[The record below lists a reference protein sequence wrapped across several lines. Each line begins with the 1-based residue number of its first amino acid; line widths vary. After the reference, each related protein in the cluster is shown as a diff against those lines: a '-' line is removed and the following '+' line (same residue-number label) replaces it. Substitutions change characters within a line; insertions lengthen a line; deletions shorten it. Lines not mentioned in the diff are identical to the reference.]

1 MERFNECQFCSTLPG
16 LAMRPFL
23 LSLLVLLL
31 AGCSAGSPR
40 TTELVHTPVLTPV
53 TVAVHALAQPSFCE
67 NRFIA
72 HNLPFATGTR
82 IREIHTYVSNGAGVA
97 ANDLDDD
104 GDLDL
109 LFASIDRNST
119 ILWNEGDLR
128 FVAEELAA
136 PFTRSAQVVD
146 VDGDDLLDIVFSQRT
161 LDGIS
166 FWRNSGQKG
175 PQRFVATPLAG
186 VDVYAYA
193 LGWAD
198 LSGDDALDLVA
209 GSYNTEL
216 KQQGIPAPQADD
228 RAGLFI
234 YEQSAD
240 GFTGQRLSSSA
251 ESLSIGLVDLDGDG
265 QLDIWAANDFALED
279 SVWDRAN
286 GADWQPLDPF
296 AQMSHSTM
304 SIEWGDIANDGGLA
318 LFTTDMDPYDTSTVN
333 LARWLP
339 MMNALAEPHR
349 VGDPQRM
356 ANVLQVHNGR
366 SWRNR
371 ASALGV
377 EATGWSWAARFGDL
391 DNDGLLDLYV
401 VNGMIADNLFGHL
414 PNSELVE
421 ENRAF
426 RNRGGAFTPAPEWG
440 LGATA
445 SGRGMVMADVDSDGD
460 LDIII
465 NNLRAAALLLENRLC
480 GGAALAVDL
489 RQPASR
495 NPYAVGAQVE
505 LVTSQG
511 VLRRDVRASGGYLSG
526 DPLRL
531 HFGFPP
537 EALLQEL
544 RIRWPDGALST
555 ITEFV
560 PGTRLEVTR

>member
-1 MERFNECQFCSTLPG
+1 
-16 LAMRPFL
+16 MRRHSFHL
-23 LSLLVLLL
+23 LLLLLL
-31 AGCSAGSPR
+31 AGCTAPLPR
-40 TTELVHTPVLTPV
+40 GVDQDAKAALIPV
-53 TVAVHALAQPSFCE
+53 TVVAKEMSQPTPCE
-67 NRFIA
+67 NRFVA
-72 HNLPFATGTR
+72 HTLPFATGTR

-97 ANDLDDD
+97 VNDLDGD

-128 FVAEELAA
+128 FVAEELTA
-136 PFTRSAQVVD
+136 PFTRSAQIVD
-146 VDGDDLLDIVFSQRT
+146 VDGDGLLDIVFSQRT
-161 LDGIS
+161 LDSLS
-166 FWRNSGQKG
+166 FWRNNGQSG
-175 PQRFVATPLAG
+175 PQRFVAIPLAG

-216 KQQGIPAPQADD
+216 KQQGIPAPQSDD
-228 RAGLFI
+228 RAGLFV

-240 GFTGQRLSSSA
+240 GFTGQRISPSSEA
-251 ESLSIGLVDLDGDG
+251 LSIGLVDLDGDG

-279 SVWDRAN
+279 SVWGRTD

-318 LFTTDMDPYDTSTVN
+318 LFTTDMDPYDISTVN

-339 MMNALAEPHR
+339 MMTALAEPHLVR
-349 VGDPQRM
+349 DPQRM
-356 ANVLQVHNGR
+356 ANVLQVHDGR

-421 ENRAF
+421 ENQAF
-426 RNRGGAFTPAPEWG
+426 RNLGGGVFAPVPEWG

-445 SGRGMVMADVDSDGD
+445 SGRGMVMADVDNDGD
-460 LDIII
+460 LDILI

-480 GGAALAVDL
+480 GGASLEVDL
-489 RQPASR
+489 RQPTSR

-531 HFGFPP
+531 HFGFTP
-537 EALLQEL
+537 EAALQEL
-544 RIRWPDGALST
+544 RIHWPDGALST
-555 ITEFV
+555 ITELV
-560 PGTRLEVTR
+560 PGTRLEVIR

>member
-1 MERFNECQFCSTLPG
+1 
-16 LAMRPFL
+16 MRPFL

-31 AGCSAGSPR
+31 SGCSAGSPR
-40 TTELVHTPVLTPV
+40 ATELVQTPVLTPV
-53 TVAVHALAQPSFCE
+53 TVAVHALAQPSPCE
-67 NRFIA
+67 NRFVA

-82 IREIHTYVSNGAGVA
+82 IREIHTYISNGAGVA
-97 ANDLDDD
+97 ANDLDGD

-136 PFTRSAQVVD
+136 SFTRSAQIVD
-146 VDGDDLLDIVFSQRT
+146 VDGDGLLDIVFTQRA
-161 LDGIS
+161 LDSLS
-166 FWRNSGQKG
+166 FWRNSRQSGIH
-175 PQRFVATPLAG
+175 RFVQTPLAG

-193 LGWAD
+193 QGWAD

-216 KQQGIPAPQADD
+216 KQQGIPAPTADD
-228 RAGLFI
+228 RAGLFV

-240 GFTGQRLSSSA
+240 GFVGQHLAPTSEA
-251 ESLSIGLVDLDGDG
+251 LSIGLVDLNGDG

-279 SVWDRAN
+279 SVWGRAD
-286 GADWQPLDPF
+286 GAGWQPLDPF

-318 LFTTDMDPYDTSTVN
+318 LFSTDMNPYDISTVN

-339 MMNALAEPHR
+339 MMTTLAEPHR

-356 ANVLQVHNGR
+356 ANVLQVQNGHF
-366 SWRNR
+366 WRNR

-421 ENRAF
+421 ENRVF
-426 RNRGGAFTPAPEWG
+426 RNRGGGKFTSAPEWG

-445 SGRGMVMADVDSDGD
+445 SGRGMVMADVDNDGD
-460 LDIII
+460 LDVVI

-489 RQPASR
+489 RQPASA

-511 VLRRDVRASGGYLSG
+511 MLRRDVRASGGYLSG

-531 HFGFPP
+531 HFGFPSD
-537 EALLQEL
+537 AVLQEL
-544 RIRWPDGALST
+544 RIHWPDGALST